1 MAMGPGRQKTAA
13 DCAQRVCGTVVCS
26 IDAFFLH
33 FFGTS
38 YLKLVPIRVIITTN
52 IAAGQE
58 DYFMTANH
66 ENRTGSVPSPEKV
79 KEDAIIRR
87 VSLVGIVGNIA
98 LSAFKLFAGIAGNS
112 GAMVSDA
119 VHSLSDVFATFI
131 AFLGVRLSKKAAD
144 KEHPYGH
151 ERFEC
156 VASLLLGVILLITGL
171 GIGKA
176 GLEKIF
182 AGSYR
187 TLAIPSVIALVAAIV
202 SIGLKEAM
210 YWYTRHYAKVLN
222 SPAFL
227 ADAWHHRSDA
237 FSSVGSM
244 IGIGGAMLGFPV
256 MDSAASVVICLF
268 ILKVSYDILKDALVK
283 MLDTSCGEDYEK
295 ALMAY
300 IAAQKDVVQVDML
313 HSRMFGNKTYIELE
327 LQVDGN
333 LPLWE
338 AHAIAERVHD
348 SVEAHFLEIKHI
360 TIHLNPSTL

>member
-1 MAMGPGRQKTAA
+1 M
-13 DCAQRVCGTVVCS
+13 
-26 IDAFFLH
+26 
-33 FFGTS
+33 
-38 YLKLVPIRVIITTN
+38 TTN
-52 IAAGQE
+52 K
-58 DYFMTANH
+58 
-66 ENRTGSVPSPEKV
+66 ENRTEIVPSKV
-79 KEDAIIRR
+79 GINENAIIRHI
-87 VSLVGIVGNIA
+87 SLVGIVGNVV

-182 AGSYR
+182 AGSYG
-187 TLAIPSVIALVAAIV
+187 TLAIPSMIALMAAIV
-202 SIGLKEAM
+202 SIVSKEAM

-222 SPAFL
+222 SPAFM

-237 FSSVGSM
+237 FSSVGSL
-244 IGIGGAMLGFPV
+244 IGIAGAMLGFPV
-256 MDSAASVVICLF
+256 MDSIASVVICLF
-268 ILKVSYDILKDALVK
+268 ILKVSYDILKDAIVK
-283 MLDTSCGEDYEK
+283 MMDTSCGEDYEK
-295 ALMAY
+295 TLTAY
-300 IAAQKDVVQVDML
+300 IAAQEDVVQVDLL

-333 LPLWE
+333 LPLRE
-338 AHAIAERVHD
+338 AHAIAERIHD
-348 SVEAHFLEIKHI
+348 NVEAHFSEIKHI
-360 TIHLNPSTL
+360 TIHLNPATL

>member
-1 MAMGPGRQKTAA
+1 M
-13 DCAQRVCGTVVCS
+13 
-26 IDAFFLH
+26 
-33 FFGTS
+33 
-38 YLKLVPIRVIITTN
+38 TTN
-52 IAAGQE
+52 K
-58 DYFMTANH
+58 
-66 ENRTGSVPSPEKV
+66 ENRTEIVPSKV
-79 KEDAIIRR
+79 GINENAIIRHI
-87 VSLVGIVGNIA
+87 SLVGIVGNVA

-182 AGSYR
+182 AGSYG
-187 TLAIPSVIALVAAIV
+187 TLAIPSMIALMAAIV
-202 SIGLKEAM
+202 SIVSKEAM

-222 SPAFL
+222 SPAFM
-227 ADAWHHRSDA
+227 ADACHHRSDA
-237 FSSVGSM
+237 FSSVGSL
-244 IGIGGAMLGFPV
+244 IGIAGAMLGFPV
-256 MDSAASVVICLF
+256 MDSIASVVICLF
-268 ILKVSYDILKDALVK
+268 ILKVSYDILKDAIVK
-283 MLDTSCGEDYEK
+283 MMDTSCGEDYEK
-295 ALMAY
+295 TLTAY
-300 IAAQKDVVQVDML
+300 IAAQEDVVQVDLL

-333 LPLWE
+333 LPLRE
-338 AHAIAERVHD
+338 AHAIAERIHD
-348 SVEAHFLEIKHI
+348 NVEAHFSEIKHI
-360 TIHLNPSTL
+360 TIHLNPATL